1 MFSISYINF
10 WDSFDPENNWF
21 TNFLKHHF
29 GKLKVVSSKVY
40 SDILISSCHGPIS
53 NVIESNSA
61 VKVFCCDE
69 NLLRLKNYR
78 DKNILEKTFN
88 FQIDSL
94 GDLES
99 SSKRIYFPMWIKNY
113 SYYSFVK
120 GNNVATYIV
129 KQRKRNLSK
138 KKEIIASLVA
148 SHDANGVRRRLSS
161 SFDKHGKVCAP
172 GFFMKNTNEIGGD
185 IDSKID
191 FISKSLFNICPENSY
206 IHGYRSEKLIQALEA
221 GTIPVYW
228 GWKPENDYINKS
240 CYIFHDCSSIGD
252 KLVDDAIKKPLEYL
266 TVPIFN
272 DWIDDYL
279 EEKYLL
285 LKRSFLYFLEKVN

>member
-10 WDSFDPENNWF
+10 WDSFDPKNNFF

-29 GKLKVVSSKVY
+29 GKIKVESSNAF

-53 NVIESNSA
+53 NVVESNSPL
-61 VKVFCCDE
+61 KIFCCDE
-69 NLLRLKNYR
+69 NLLRLRNYR
-78 DKNILEKTFN
+78 DKNILEKIFN

-113 SYYSFVK
+113 EYYSFDK
-120 GNNVATYIV
+120 ENNLRKHINE
-129 KQRKRNLSK
+129 QREMNLSK

-148 SHDANGVRRRLSS
+148 SHDNNRVRRRISR
-161 SFDKHGKVCAP
+161 SFEKHGKVYAP
-172 GFFMKNTNEIGGD
+172 GSFMKNTHKIGDD